1 MRYVLSYLFCVN
13 FWKKMIIYE
22 TYNFLIYKKIYKMWS
37 IRDIVFDK
45 ISMVKTNIE
54 NNWTE
59 NVLTWIQTLQF
70 IHWTL
75 IAWVFDEERQILENT
90 IKELQHLKATI

>member
-1 MRYVLSYLFCVN
+1 MG
-13 FWKKMIIYE
+13 
-22 TYNFLIYKKIYKMWS
+22 S

-59 NVLTWIQTLQF
+59 NVHTWIQTLQF

-90 IKELQHLKATI
+90 ISELQVLKASI

>member
-1 MRYVLSYLFCVN
+1 
-13 FWKKMIIYE
+13 
-22 TYNFLIYKKIYKMWS
+22 MWS

-59 NVLTWIQTLQF
+59 NVYTWIQTLQF
-70 IHWTL
+70 IHSTL

-90 IKELQHLKATI
+90 IEELQQLKATI

>member
-1 MRYVLSYLFCVN
+1 MV
-13 FWKKMIIYE
+13 IYE
-22 TYNFLIYKKIYKMWS
+22 TYIILFYKKIYKMWS

-90 IKELQHLKATI
+90 IKELQLLKATI

>member
-1 MRYVLSYLFCVN
+1 
-13 FWKKMIIYE
+13 
-22 TYNFLIYKKIYKMWS
+22 MWS

-45 ISMVKTNIE
+45 ISMIKTNIE

-70 IHWTL
+70 IHSIL

-90 IKELQHLKATI
+90 IKELQQLKVTI